1 MGFIFIDGNL
11 LEKATKKDTVKY
23 DYTTD
28 NRLKGVYYTDGSS
41 VEYEYDAM
49 RRKTTDYERLADNVG
64 ILQVFDSNGKLP
76 SGEHC
81 IFDAYNISNLC
92 KPFVFTNYIVRST
105 PLNICPIYS
114 LFC

>member
-1 MGFIFIDGNL
+1 MIAPSFFYVGFIFIDGNL
-11 LEKATKKDTVKY
+11 LEKTTKKDTVQY

-28 NRLKGVYYTDGSS
+28 NRLKGGSS

-92 KPFVFTNYIVRST
+92 KAFVLTNYIERIH
-105 PLNICPIYS
+105 L
-114 LFC
+114 

>member
-1 MGFIFIDGNL
+1 VGFIFIDGNL

-76 SGEHC
+76 SDEYC
-81 IFDAYNISNLC
+81 IFMHRISVTF
-92 KPFVFTNYIVRST
+92 PYSVFTNYIVRST